1 MPTSTR
7 AIDTVLP
14 PDREEALAALVDE
27 LSDHD
32 GPEAQQLLDSMAAAH
47 PDLAG
52 QLRELFS
59 AMSVADAIA
68 DVSTIM
74 LEAAARSQSAALA
87 PDRRGG
93 FMPGV
98 TPLPTAFGDYELVEE
113 IGRGGM
119 GIVYR
124 AVQLSLGRT
133 VADRS
138 SGHGATARVRSRV
151 SSRWMRRESGCG

>member
-68 DVSTIM
+68 DGRPAPIVARALSNSTV
-74 LEAAARSQSAALA
+74 LE
-87 PDRRGG
+87 
-93 FMPGV
+93 
-98 TPLPTAFGDYELVEE
+98 T
-113 IGRGGM
+113 
-119 GIVYR
+119 R
-124 AVQLSLGRT
+124 AG
-133 VADRS
+133 
-138 SGHGATARVRSRV
+138 
-151 SSRWMRRESGCG
+151 